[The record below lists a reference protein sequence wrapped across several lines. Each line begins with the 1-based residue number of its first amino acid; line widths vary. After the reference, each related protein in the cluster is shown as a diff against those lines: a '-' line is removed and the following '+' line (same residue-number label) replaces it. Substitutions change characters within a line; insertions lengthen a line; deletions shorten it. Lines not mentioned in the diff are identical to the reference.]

1 MVVYN
6 ILF

>member
-6 ILF
+6 K

>member
-6 ILF
+6 

>member
-6 ILF
+6 ML